1 MEYVRGRYC
10 GFIMKEVLRRKSFI
24 IKIKVGCIKKKL
36 AIENWMHEKIL
47 LIKVRSSHC
56 NGRS

>member
-1 MEYVRGRYC
+1 
-10 GFIMKEVLRRKSFI
+10 MKEVLRRKSFI